1 MRILRTQTSSPS
13 GQPRAPTASRIST
26 TAATHA
32 AAAAAAAA
40 AKENTAKR
48 LLGINFPSAM
58 IG

>member
-40 AKENTAKR
+40 KENTAKR

>member
-32 AAAAAAAA
+32 AAAAAA
-40 AKENTAKR
+40 KENTAKR